1 MPNSLDRRTFL
12 GTTAR
17 TVLAAPLLGS
27 AAKGALV
34 ESAAAPFGPT
44 PPAYHAPGDLVLN
57 VRDYGATGD
66 GTTKDTVT
74 IQEAIDRC
82 AVLGGGEIL
91 VPAGN
96 YLIGAIAL
104 RSNTTLRLDKDAT
117 LLGSPDFADYPV
129 TQVRWEGKFIQGHA
143 ALLYAVDCDNIAIMG
158 AGKIVGNPALGGRPN
173 KENPLRHPALIEFLR
188 CRKIHLTDFSTS
200 YHLMWSI
207 HPTDCENVVITGL
220 TIRSTGGNGDGI
232 DADSCRRVW
241 IDKCDISTG
250 DDCISLKSGRGEE
263 GFTLN
268 RPTEDVR
275 ITNCTF
281 ADSIFACIGI
291 GSETSAGV
299 RNVHV
304 EHCRFTGARSYA
316 VYIKTR
322 VGRGAFLEN
331 FSFNDL
337 DVSGTK
343 GGFLRINL
351 LNSGIQDPDS
361 VPGLAGIPTAGN
373 FRFTNVHVTDCPH
386 LVNATAVDPR
396 KPLNGFALA
405 NVTGTCEKGIE
416 LANMRNVDLRNIA
429 VTGYSGPL
437 ISIHNVTGKGLQ
449 GAVTIDGPPPVEP
462 IPAPAEP
469 YKLH

>member
-1 MPNSLDRRTFL
+1 MPHSFDRRSFL
-12 GTTAR
+12 STTAR
-17 TVLAAPLLGS
+17 TMLAAPLLASLEDS
-27 AAKGALV
+27 ALAQTAQP
-34 ESAAAPFGPT
+34 AFGPT
-44 PPAYHAPGDLVLN
+44 PPAFHPKNNVTLN

-66 GTTKDTVT
+66 GATKDTVAL
-74 IQEAIDRC
+74 QETIDRC
-82 AVLGGGEIL
+82 AVLGGGEVFI
-91 VPAGN
+91 PAGA
-96 YLIGAIAL
+96 YLTGAIAL
-104 RSNTTLRLDKDAT
+104 RANTHIRLDKGAT
-117 LLGSPDFADYPV
+117 LQGSPDFADYPV

-143 ALLYAVDCDNIAIMG
+143 ALIYAIDCDNIAVIG
-158 AGKIVGNPALGGRPN
+158 PGKIVGNPALGGRPN
-173 KENPLRHPALIEFLR
+173 RENPLRHPALIEFLR
-188 CRKIHLTDFSTS
+188 CRNIHLSDFSTS

-207 HPTDCENVVITGL
+207 HPTDCEIVVIAGL
-220 TIRSTGGNGDGI
+220 TIRTTGGNGDGI

-263 GFTLN
+263 GNTLH

-291 GSETSAGV
+291 GSETAAGI

-304 EHCRFTGARSYA
+304 EHCRFLGARSYA

-331 FSFNDL
+331 FSFDDL

-351 LNSGIQDPDS
+351 LNSGLRDQNPVS
-361 VPGLAGIPTAGN
+361 GLAGIPTAAN
-373 FRFTNVHVTDCPH
+373 FRFTNVRVTDCPT
-386 LVNATAVDPR
+386 LVNAIDIDPQ
-396 KPLNGFALA
+396 KPLNGFTLA
-405 NVTGTCEKGIE
+405 NITGTCQKGIE
-416 LANMRNVDLRNIA
+416 LANIRNVDLRNIH
-429 VTGYSGPL
+429 VTGYTGPL
-437 ISIHNVTGKGLQ
+437 LSIHNVTGQGLH
-449 GAVTIDGPPPVEP
+449 GAATIEGPPQVEP
-462 IPAPAEP
+462 IPTPAEP

>member
-1 MPNSLDRRTFL
+1 MSDPLDRRRFL
-12 GTTAR
+12 STSAR
-17 TVLAAPLLGS
+17 TILAAPLLGS
-27 AAKGALV
+27 VTDVAL
-34 ESAAAPFGPT
+34 AQPTRTPFGPT
-44 PPAYHAPGDLVLN
+44 PPAYHAPDNLVLN
-57 VRDYGATGD
+57 VRDYGAAGD
-66 GTTKDTVT
+66 GTKKDTT
-74 IQEAIDRC
+74 ILQEIVDRC
-82 AVLGGGEIL
+82 AVLGGGEVL

-96 YLIGAIAL
+96 YLTGAIAL

-117 LLGSPDFADYPV
+117 LLGSSDFADYPV

-143 ALLYAVDCDNIAIMG
+143 ALIYAIDCDNIAVMG

-188 CRKIHLTDFSTS
+188 CRNIHLADFSTS

-207 HPTDCENVVITGL
+207 HPTDCENIVITGL

-291 GSETSAGV
+291 GSETSAGI

-316 VYIKTR
+316 VYIKTP

-331 FSFNDL
+331 FSFNEL
-337 DVSGTK
+337 EVSGTK

-351 LNSGIQDPDS
+351 LNSGIQDQDP
-361 VPGLAGIPTAGN
+361 VPGLEGIPTAGN
-373 FRFTNVHVTDCPH
+373 FRFTNVRVTDCPN
-386 LVNATAVDPR
+386 LVNAIAIDPQ
-396 KPLNGFALA
+396 KPLNGFTLA

-416 LANMRNVDLRNIA
+416 LANMRNVDFRNIA

-437 ISIHNVTGKGLQ
+437 IALQNVTGKGLQ
-449 GAVTIDGPPPVEP
+449 GAATIEGPKAVEL
-462 IPAPAEP
+462 IPAPARP
-469 YKLH
+469 YHLH

>member
-1 MPNSLDRRTFL
+1 MPRSLDRRTFL
-12 GTTAR
+12 STTAR
-17 TVLAAPLLGS
+17 TMLAAPLLGS
-27 AAKGALV
+27 AADAAL
-34 ESAAAPFGPT
+34 APTAQPAFGPT
-44 PPAYHAPGDLVLN
+44 PPAYRAPGKIVLN

-66 GTTKDTVT
+66 GTTKDTVAL
-74 IQEAIDRC
+74 QETIDRC
-82 AVLGGGEIL
+82 AVLGGGEVLI
-91 VPAGN
+91 PAGN
-96 YLIGAIAL
+96 YLTGAIAL
-104 RSNTTLRLDKDAT
+104 RSNTTLRLDKDAV
-117 LLGSPDFADYPV
+117 LQGAPDFADYPV
-129 TQVRWEGKFIQGHA
+129 TQVRWEGRFIQGHA
-143 ALLYAVDCDNIAIMG
+143 ALIYAVDCDHIAVIG
-158 AGKIVGNPALGGRPN
+158 PGRINGDPALGGRPN

-188 CRKIHLTDFSTS
+188 CRNIHLADFSTS

-207 HPTDCENVVITGL
+207 HPTDCENVVISGL

-263 GFTLN
+263 GFTLH

-291 GSETSAGV
+291 GSETSAGI

-304 EHCRFTGARSYA
+304 EHCHFLGARSYA

-322 VGRGAFLEN
+322 VGRGAFLED

-351 LNSGIQDPDS
+351 LNSGIQDPDP
-361 VPGLAGIPTAGN
+361 VPGLEGIPTTGN
-373 FRFTNVHVTDCPH
+373 FRFTNVRVTDCPT
-386 LVNATAVDPR
+386 LVNATAIDPQ
-396 KPLNGFALA
+396 KPLSGFTLA
-405 NVTGTCEKGIE
+405 NVTGTCGKGIE

-437 ISIHNVTGKGLQ
+437 LAIHNVTGRGLQ
-449 GAVTIDGPPPVEP
+449 GATPIEGPHTVEP
-462 IPAPAEP
+462 VSAPAEP